1 MEVEMK
7 TKEDI
12 LALLEEEDVEFVRLQ
27 FTDMFGNLKNA
38 AVTARQL
45 ERVLDHDYAFD
56 SCAMFDQNGGKGED
70 IYLKPDLDTFVILP
84 WRPQQ
89 GKVARLLCDVYTQSG
104 EPYEMSSRRILQK
117 VIDEAKKKGYTFFVD
132 PECEFFLFHTDENG
146 MPTALTHEQAGYMD
160 VGPVDLGEN
169 ARREMVLTLEEMGFE
184 IESSHH
190 EAAPAQHEIDFQE
203 AEALAMADSIV
214 TFKSAVRS
222 IARRFGLH
230 VTFMPKPKSG
240 VAGSGLH
247 LNFSLYKEGKN
258 LFSLGE
264 KGEVSQEA
272 LMFMGGIMAH
282 AKAICAISNPLVNS
296 YKRLIT
302 GFDAPLEMLWTVG
315 NQNAMLR
322 LRNRRGENSKI
333 ELRFPDPS
341 SNPYLVIAL
350 ALAAGMDG
358 IDRRLNPGKEANAL
372 MADAGQV
379 ETLPMSLREA
389 VGYLRQDKLLEQVL
403 GQEFTDIY
411 CKAKMQ
417 EWNTYMAQ
425 VSDWEVETYL
435 NRV

>member
-1 MEVEMK
+1 MK

-56 SCAMFDQNGGKGED
+56 SCAMFDRDGTKGED

-117 VIDEAKKKGYTFFVD
+117 VIAKAKKKGYTFFVD

-247 LNFSLYKEGKN
+247 LNFSLFKEGKN

-264 KGEVSQEA
+264 NKEVSPEA

-282 AKAICAISNPLVNS
+282 AKAICAVSNPLVNS

-358 IDRRLNPGKEANAL
+358 IDRKLNPGREADVL
-372 MADAGQV
+372 MAEAGQV

-389 VGYLRQDKLLEQVL
+389 VGYLRKDELLGEVL
-403 GQEFTDIY
+403 GREFRDIY

>member
-1 MEVEMK
+1 MK

-302 GFDAPLEMLWTVG
+302 GFDAPLEMLWTLG

>member
-1 MEVEMK
+1 MK

-56 SCAMFDQNGGKGED
+56 SCAMFNQNGGKGED

>member
-1 MEVEMK
+1 MK
-7 TKEDI
+7 KEEI
-12 LALLEEEDVEFVRLQ
+12 LKLLEEEDVEFVRLQ
-27 FTDMFGNLKNA
+27 FTDMFGHLKNA

-45 ERVLDHDYAFD
+45 ERVLENDYAFD
-56 SCAMFDQNGGKGED
+56 SCALFDHEGGKGEEL
-70 IYLKPDLDTFVILP
+70 YLKPDLDTFVILP

-89 GKVARLLCDVYTQSG
+89 GKVARLLCDVYTPEGQ
-104 EPYEMSSRRILQK
+104 PYELSSRRILQK
-117 VIDEAKKKGYTFFVD
+117 VIRQAREKGYTFFVD

-169 ARREMVLTLEEMGFE
+169 ARREMVLTLEDMGFE

-203 AEALAMADSIV
+203 AEALTMADSIV
-214 TFKSAVRS
+214 TFKSAIRS

-247 LNFSLYKEGKN
+247 LNLSLYQEGKN
-258 LFSLGE
+258 LFSPGE
-264 KGEVSQEA
+264 DGRPSAEA
-272 LMFMGGIMAH
+272 RMFMGGIMAH
-282 AKAICAISNPLVNS
+282 ARAICAISNPLVNS

-302 GFDAPLEMLWTVG
+302 GFDAPLEMLWTAQ
-315 NQNAMLR
+315 NKNAMLR
-322 LRNRRGENSKI
+322 YRNRKGEGSKI

-350 ALAAGMDG
+350 ALAAGMEG
-358 IDRRLNPGKEANAL
+358 IEKRLSPGKEADEKAAE
-372 MADAGQV
+372 ADSI

-389 VGYLRQDKLLEQVL
+389 VSYLKQDGLLRQVL
-403 GQEFTDIY
+403 GEEFTNRY
-411 CKAKMQ
+411 CEAKMK

-435 NRV
+435 NKV

>member
-1 MEVEMK
+1 MK

-89 GKVARLLCDVYTQSG
+89 GKVARLLCDDYTQSG

>member
-1 MEVEMK
+1 MK

-56 SCAMFDQNGGKGED
+56 SCAMFNQNGGKGED

-169 ARREMVLTLEEMGFE
+169 ARREMVLTLEGMGFE

-425 VSDWEVETYL
+425 VYDWEVETYL

>member
-1 MEVEMK
+1 MK

-56 SCAMFDQNGGKGED
+56 SCAMFNQNGGKGED

-230 VTFMPKPKSG
+230 VTFMTKPKSG

>member
-1 MEVEMK
+1 MK

-45 ERVLDHDYAFD
+45 ERVWDHDYAFD

>member
-1 MEVEMK
+1 MK

-56 SCAMFDQNGGKGED
+56 SCAMFNQNGGKGED

-358 IDRRLNPGKEANAL
+358 LDRRLNPGKEANAL

>member
-214 TFKSAVRS
+214 TYKSAVRS

>member
-1 MEVEMK
+1 MK

-27 FTDMFGNLKNA
+27 FTDMFGNLKNT

-45 ERVLDHDYAFD
+45 EKVIDHDYAFD
-56 SCAMFDQNGGKGED
+56 SCAVFGQNERKGEE

-89 GKVARLLCDVYTQSG
+89 GKVARLLCDVYTKEG
-104 EPYEMSSRRILQK
+104 EPFEMSPRYILKK
-117 VIDEAKKKGYTFFVD
+117 VLERAKEKGYSFFVD
-132 PECEFFLFHTDENG
+132 PKCEFFLFHTDENG

-169 ARREMVLTLEEMGFE
+169 ARRDMVLTLEEMGFAVK
-184 IESSHH
+184 SSHH
-190 EAAPAQHEIDFQE
+190 EAAPGQHEIDFEE
-203 AEALAMADSIV
+203 AEALTMADSIV
-214 TFKSAVRS
+214 TFKSAIRS

-258 LFSLGE
+258 LFSLDEAGE
-264 KGEVSQEA
+264 PSREA
-272 LMFMGGIMAH
+272 KMFMGGIMEH
-282 AKAICAISNPLVNS
+282 ARAICAISNPLVNS

-302 GFDAPLEMLWTVG
+302 GFDAPLEMIWTAK
-315 NQNAMLR
+315 NKNAMLR
-322 LRNRRGENSKI
+322 LRSRKGEDTKI

-341 SNPYLVIAL
+341 SNPYLVIAFV
-350 ALAAGMDG
+350 LAAGMDG
-358 IDRRLNPGKEANAL
+358 IERQLNPGRDAYMAAGGEEAA
-372 MADAGQV
+372 

-389 VGYLRQDKLLEQVL
+389 IKQLKRDELLCGVL
-403 GQEFTDIY
+403 GEEFTGRY
-411 CKAKMQ
+411 CEAKMQ
-417 EWNTYMAQ
+417 EWNTYMEQ
-425 VSDWEVETYL
+425 VSDWEVATYL

>member
-1 MEVEMK
+1 
-7 TKEDI
+7 
-12 LALLEEEDVEFVRLQ
+12 
-27 FTDMFGNLKNA
+27 
-38 AVTARQL
+38 
-45 ERVLDHDYAFD
+45 
-56 SCAMFDQNGGKGED
+56 
-70 IYLKPDLDTFVILP
+70 
-84 WRPQQ
+84 
-89 GKVARLLCDVYTQSG
+89 
-104 EPYEMSSRRILQK
+104 
-117 VIDEAKKKGYTFFVD
+117 
-132 PECEFFLFHTDENG
+132 
-146 MPTALTHEQAGYMD
+146 
-160 VGPVDLGEN
+160 
-169 ARREMVLTLEEMGFE
+169 
-184 IESSHH
+184 
-190 EAAPAQHEIDFQE
+190 
-203 AEALAMADSIV
+203 
-214 TFKSAVRS
+214 
-222 IARRFGLH
+222 
-230 VTFMPKPKSG
+230 
-240 VAGSGLH
+240 
-247 LNFSLYKEGKN
+247 
-258 LFSLGE
+258 
-264 KGEVSQEA
+264 
-272 LMFMGGIMAH
+272 MFMGGIMAH

>member
-56 SCAMFDQNGGKGED
+56 SCAMFNQNGGKGED

>member
-1 MEVEMK
+1 MK

-56 SCAMFDQNGGKGED
+56 SCAMFNQNGGKGED

-190 EAAPAQHEIDFQE
+190 EASPAQHEIDFQE

>member
-1 MEVEMK
+1 MK

>member
-1 MEVEMK
+1 MK

-56 SCAMFDQNGGKGED
+56 SCAMFNQNGGKGED

-350 ALAAGMDG
+350 ALSAGMDG

>member
-1 MEVEMK
+1 M
-7 TKEDI
+7 
-12 LALLEEEDVEFVRLQ
+12 
-27 FTDMFGNLKNA
+27 
-38 AVTARQL
+38 
-45 ERVLDHDYAFD
+45 
-56 SCAMFDQNGGKGED
+56 
-70 IYLKPDLDTFVILP
+70 
-84 WRPQQ
+84 
-89 GKVARLLCDVYTQSG
+89 ARLLCDVYTQSG